1 MTDNNNYFDPTFNT
15 FHNQSL
21 KDATVEN
28 ALEIPEIAVIFENAN
43 PGEYFQQILSIAIHQ
58 HYVLEKIEK
67 ALHS

>member
-1 MTDNNNYFDPTFNT
+1 MTEDYKYFDPTYNT

-43 PGEYFQQILSIAIHQ
+43 PGEYFQQILSMAIHQ

-67 ALHS
+67 SLH